1 MDTLKRTKEWF
12 KLAVPEPELKNFN
25 NQLGCHFE
33 EIAEMLETLSGETH
47 ATDDL
52 IREVQSAISALAIHL
67 KDNSEKRLVFI
78 EFEDEE
84 DFLDALCDQTVTA
97 TGVAHMMGHD
107 FIGAMNEVNRSN
119 FSKFV
124 AGKPVFNTNS
134 KIIKCNDYIPP
145 NLKPFL
151 HVS

>member
-12 KLAVPEPELKNFN
+12 ELAVPEPELKNFN
-25 NQLGCHFE
+25 SQLGCHLE
-33 EIAEMLETLSGETH
+33 EIDEMLETLNGVTH

-52 IREVQSAISALAIHL
+52 IREAQSAISTLAIHL
-67 KDNSEKRLVFI
+67 KSGSSSLLVHI
-78 EFEDEE
+78 NDAEF
-84 DFLDALCDQTVTA
+84 FLDALCDQTVTA

-124 AGKPVFNTNS
+124 DGKPIFNTNA
-134 KIIKCNDYIPP
+134 KIIKGKDYSEP

-151 HVS
+151 KV